1 MKAIVVSLLIIAC
14 LALPAASLAADPA
27 VAELLKEI
35 KELKARV
42 AGLEK
47 QLAGHQARTEE
58 ASQAAAQAQQ
68 MAQQAQQ
75 EAQLVHKTLLGT
87 EAGSI
92 KASREAETAP
102 RPKEGLVTAAGKKL
116 SVHGHLKVEGVY
128 SRTQPGSGPS
138 QSDSRFQ
145 VRTAEI
151 FFTGQI
157 NPYLQGVLHFLYEEG
172 FSGVEMDEA
181 FLLLGRT
188 GDMPFYALA
197 GRIYP
202 AVGLFETYLVTDPVT
217 KQVFE
222 TRQAALELGYAGRWL
237 LASLGGYN
245 AGVHE
250 AGDGGDSNLN
260 SFYARADL
268 VTPEGALGG
277 LKLRLGAA
285 YTSNIADSKFL
296 VDQVPGQT
304 LASLVSA
311 LSVNASASYGLWA
324 FTGEY
329 IAAGE
334 FNPGELSFAPAGVRP
349 QPYAF
354 NLELA
359 FMPWDKWTFAVR
371 YEGGGDLYAQQPE
384 RAWGGAVTWQF
395 LPDTTLAVE
404 YMRGEFMDGATRD
417 LVTTQIGVAF

>member
-1 MKAIVVSLLIIAC
+1 MLIVALAAASLA
-14 LALPAASLAADPA
+14 LALPAAAGAADPM
-27 VAELLKEI
+27 VAELLKEV
-35 KELKARV
+35 KALKDRV

-47 QLAGHQARTEE
+47 QLASHQSLTEE
-58 ASQAAAQAQQ
+58 ACRLAEK
-68 MAQQAQQ
+68 AQQ
-75 EAQLVHKTLLGT
+75 EAEQAKREAAQVRQLMAETQP
-87 EAGSI
+87 GSV
-92 KASREAETAP
+92 KASREAETRAKP
-102 RPKEGLVTAAGKKL
+102 AEGMVSEAGKKL
-116 SVHGHLKVEGVY
+116 TVHGAVKLEGVY
-128 SRTQPGSGPS
+128 SRTRPSSGPS

-157 NPYLQGVLHFLYEEG
+157 NPYVKGVLHFLYEEG
-172 FSGVEMDEA
+172 DSGVQMDEA
-181 FLLLGRT
+181 FVEIGRT

-202 AVGLFETYLVTDPVT
+202 AVGLFETYLVTDPIT
-217 KQVFE
+217 KLVFE
-222 TRQAALELGYAGRWL
+222 TRQTALELGYVGRWF

-245 AGVHE
+245 ASVHE
-250 AGDGGDSNLN
+250 ASDGGDSSLN
-260 SFYARADL
+260 SYYLRAGL

-277 LKLRLGAA
+277 LKLRVGAA

-296 VDQVPGQT
+296 TDQVPGQR
-304 LASLVSA
+304 LSSLVSA
-311 LSVNASASYGLWA
+311 LSFNVSASYGKWA

-329 IAAGE
+329 ITAGE
-334 FNPGELSFAPAGVRP
+334 FGDGELSFAPAGTKP
-349 QPYAF
+349 QPHAF

-371 YEGGGDLYAQQPE
+371 YEGSGDMYAEQPE

-404 YMRGEFMDGATRD
+404 YMRGEFMDGGTRD